1 MTHRVRGALVLSM
14 GALVA
19 LAVACSSPAATPSPS
34 GSPLGSA
41 ESSPSTASSATPGE
55 TAAQI
60 PPDPDAVA
68 LEQVAGPF
76 IMPVDVV
83 TAADGSG
90 RLFVVQQG
98 GAIRI
103 VDANGVVAATPFLD
117 ISSRVAFG
125 GERGLLGLAFHPRYA
140 ANGRF
145 FVDYTRA
152 ADGATVIAEYR
163 ATADPGLADPASER
177 ILLVIPQPAANH
189 NGGMVA
195 FGPDGYLYIGMG
207 DGGGQDDQ
215 YQNAQDPNRLLGKI
229 LRIDV
234 DTAGSSGLAYAIPP
248 GNPFFGGG
256 GSPEIWTI
264 GQRNPWRFS
273 FDREWG
279 DMWVGDVGGGDW
291 EEINRQP
298 ADAPGGLNYG
308 WPIMEGKHCKGGG
321 SCSIDPFTL
330 PVAEYGHDMGC
341 AVVGGYVYRGD
352 AQPGLTGVY
361 LFGDWCSGLVFTL
374 QADAGT
380 VSPKLVA
387 RSGLQIS
394 SFGEDQAGEIYLVD
408 LAGGGLYH
416 VTLP

>member
-1 MTHRVRGALVLSM
+1 MPI
-14 GALVA
+14 
-19 LAVACSSPAATPSPS
+19 AVTN
-34 GSPLGSA
+34 
-41 ESSPSTASSATPGE
+41 
-55 TAAQI
+55 
-60 PPDPDAVA
+60 
-68 LEQVAGPF
+68 AG
-76 IMPVDVV
+76 
-83 TAADGSG
+83 DGSD

-98 GAIRI
+98 GLIRI
-103 VDANGVVAATPFLD
+103 VGANGAVAATPFLD

-125 GERGLLGLAFHPRYA
+125 GERGLLGLAFHPHYA

-163 ATADPGLADPASER
+163 TSADAGLADPGSER
-177 ILLVIPQPAANH
+177 ILLLIPQPAANH

-207 DGGGQDDQ
+207 DGGGQNDQ
-215 YQNAQDPNRLLGKI
+215 YHNAQDPNRLLGKI

-234 DTAGSSGLAYAIPP
+234 DTPASSGRAYAIPP

-256 GSPEIWTI
+256 GSPEIWTV

-279 DMWVGDVGGGDW
+279 DLWVGDVGGGAW
-291 EEINRQP
+291 EEIDRQP

-308 WPIMEGKHCKGGG
+308 WPIMEGKHCKDGAA
-321 SCSIDPFTL
+321 CTIDPYTL
-330 PVAEYGHDMGC
+330 PVAEYGHDQGC
-341 AVVGGYVYRGD
+341 AVVGGYVYRGE

-361 LFGDWCSGLVFTL
+361 LFGDWCSGLIFTL

-387 RSGLQIS
+387 RSGLQVS
-394 SFGEDQAGEIYLVD
+394 SFGEDESGEIYLVD

-416 VTLP
+416 VTVP